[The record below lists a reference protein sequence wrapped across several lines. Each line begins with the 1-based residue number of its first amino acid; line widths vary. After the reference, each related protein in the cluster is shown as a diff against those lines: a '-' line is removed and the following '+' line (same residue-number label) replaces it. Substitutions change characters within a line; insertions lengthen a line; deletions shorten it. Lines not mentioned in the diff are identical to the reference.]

1 MPPLQTARLIVAL
14 GITQVIGYG
23 TLYYAFGV
31 VVAALSADL
40 GIGQPAAFAAFS
52 AALVAG
58 GLVAPAVG
66 RAIDRFGARRV
77 MAAGSVGAAV
87 ALAVLS
93 QVGSLPALV
102 AGLMLAE
109 VVAAAILYD
118 AAFAALAQG
127 VGAARARRA
136 ITLMTLIGGFA
147 STVFWP
153 ITSLLSDALGWRE
166 TFLVFAVLHLAVCLP
181 LHLTLPRPAPQGDG
195 AAAPAP
201 PFPPLPPERHPQA
214 MVWLAIGFSLAGMVL
229 SAVAAQWVPV
239 LMALGLSRDAAVA
252 AGVVM
257 GPSQVAVR
265 LVDLFFGVRT
275 HPLSVAILSVGLVM
289 LAFVL
294 LLALPLGPVLA
305 ALFSFS
311 FGMASGL
318 TSIVRG
324 TVPLALF
331 GAQGFGARLGT
342 LAGLRLLTGAA
353 APFLLSLALAGLGA
367 GATVALCAGLSL
379 AAMLALWRVPRA

>member
-1 MPPLQTARLIVAL
+1 MPPRQFARLIVAL

-31 VVAALSADL
+31 VVASLSADL

-58 GLVAPAVG
+58 GLVAPAMG

-77 MAAGSVGAAV
+77 MAAGSVGAAG
-87 ALAVLS
+87 ALAALS

-102 AGLMLAE
+102 AGLMLAD

-153 ITSLLSDALGWRE
+153 VTSLLSDALGWRR
-166 TFLVFAVLHLAVCLP
+166 TFLVFAVLHLAACLP
-181 LHLTLPRPAPQGDG
+181 LHLTLPRATPEDDARRTPAP
-195 AAAPAP
+195 AFA
-201 PFPPLPPERHPQA
+201 PLPPERHAQA
-214 MVWLAIGFSLAGMVL
+214 MLWLAIGFSLAGMVL

-265 LVDLFFGVRT
+265 LVDLVFGVRT
-275 HPLSVAILSVGLVM
+275 HPLSAAILSVGLVL

-294 LLALPLGPVLA
+294 LMVLPPGPAVA
-305 ALFSFS
+305 GLFAFC

-367 GATVALCAGLSL
+367 RATVALCAGLSL
-379 AAMLALWRVPRA
+379 AAMLALWRVPKA

>member
-31 VVAALSADL
+31 VVASLSADL

-87 ALAVLS
+87 ALAVLA

-153 ITSLLSDALGWRE
+153 ITSALSDAVGWRD
-166 TFLVFAVLHLAVCLP
+166 TWLIFAVLHLAVCLP
-181 LHLTLPRPAPQGDG
+181 LHLTLPRPAPPGDG
-195 AAAPAP
+195 AAPIAP

-257 GPSQVAVR
+257 GPAQVAVR
-265 LVDLFFGVRT
+265 LVDLFFGVRR
-275 HPLSVAILSVGLVM
+275 HPLSVAILSVGL
-289 LAFVL
+289 LALSFAL
-294 LLALPLGPVLA
+294 LMALPLGPVVA
-305 ALFSFS
+305 ALFAFS

-331 GAQGFGARLGT
+331 GTRGFGARLGT
-342 LAGLRLLTGAA
+342 LAGLRLMTGAA

-379 AAMLALWRVPRA
+379 AAMLALWRVPRT